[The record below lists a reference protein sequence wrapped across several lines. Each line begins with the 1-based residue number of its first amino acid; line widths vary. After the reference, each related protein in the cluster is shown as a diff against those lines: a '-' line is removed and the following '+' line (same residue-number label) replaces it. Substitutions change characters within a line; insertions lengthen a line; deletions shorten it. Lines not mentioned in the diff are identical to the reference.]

1 MSTHL
6 KDLRVSWVLFC
17 LLTIALVACSG
28 AAQSP
33 PAPAATQAPLTEA
46 PSTEAPPTEA
56 PAMPSGEL
64 AVLEWAGYEIPE
76 MWADFGKDYPDANV
90 MFNFGASD
98 PDIYGKVLA
107 GSSED
112 IIHLYTP
119 FLNFYVEEGLI
130 QPLDVSKLKNWDKV
144 PQGFKDA
151 CTIDGE
157 VYCVPWD
164 WGYSSILYR
173 TDKIPEGV
181 DSWAA
186 LFDSKYAGHISMW
199 DDGPSAVSVGSYIK
213 GYDEQNLT
221 DDQLEE
227 IKQMW
232 IDQRD
237 KNLFYW
243 VDEPA
248 LEEAISSGDIWAAYG
263 WNGAFYRL
271 LQAGVPVA
279 YADPTEGRNSWIGQY
294 AISSKSDNYDLALA
308 FLDEKLGQETATHLL
323 VDYAYGHPVPEYFS
337 VVEDPLL
344 IQALSLDDPGI
355 LERTNFTVPIS
366 SADRDRFTEMWAQVK
381 AAP

>member
-1 MSTHL
+1 MSQRT
-6 KDLRVSWVLFC
+6 KDQNVFFVLI
-17 LLTIALVACSG
+17 LMLTFVLTACSG
-28 AAQSP
+28 AAQPTSE
-33 PAPAATQAPLTEA
+33 PAATEATEALATEA
-46 PSTEAPPTEA
+46 PVQ
-56 PAMPSGEL
+56 SGSL
-64 AVLEWAGYEIPE
+64 TVLEWAGYEIPE
-76 MWADFGKDYPDANV
+76 MWADFGNTYPDANV
-90 MFNFGASD
+90 TFNFGGSD

-112 IIHLYTP
+112 IIHMYTP

-130 QPLDVSKLKNWDKV
+130 QPLDTSKLKNWEKV

-173 TDKIPEGV
+173 TDKVPEGV
-181 DSWAA
+181 DSWEA
-186 LFDSKYAGHISMW
+186 LMDAKYAGHISMW
-199 DDGPSAVSVGSYIK
+199 DDGPSAVSVGSYLK
-213 GYDEQNLT
+213 GYDETNLT
-221 DDQLEE
+221 DEQLEE
-227 IKQMW
+227 IKQLW
-232 IDQRD
+232 IEQRD

-248 LEEAISSGDIWAAYG
+248 LEEAISSGDVWVAYA

-271 LQAGVPVA
+271 LQAGIPVA
-279 YADPTEGRNSWIGQY
+279 YADPKEGRNSWIGQY
-294 AISSKSDNYDLALA
+294 AISTKAENYDLALA
-308 FLDEKLGQETATHLL
+308 FLDSKLGEETATHLL
-323 VDYAYGHPVPEYFS
+323 VDYAYGHPIPEYFS

-344 IQALSLDDPGI
+344 VQALSLDDPGI

-366 SADRDRFTEMWAQVK
+366 SANRDRFVEMWAEVK